1 MINLI
6 RKLLKTIKILFN
18 FYTSNELKKI
28 QRADVLFVC
37 ADENL
42 TYIFDGK
49 RYSPLIHSIYEKFER
64 VGLKVGLINRSIS
77 KYSPTNIFGVS
88 FIINEFITSLNYLN
102 KYRNWFFGDIKRV
115 THNAVFSQV
124 EMWVALLQR
133 IKPKYI
139 IGIQPPLELCIASNI
154 LNISIADLQHG
165 VFSDEGYYGT
175 KYRNSCNQLG
185 WPNHILCWDV
195 ESKEWLDKNIGKYVE
210 SMVIGNPWINRF
222 IVKEK
227 RDQLVNNEFNKFI
240 GKFDNRP
247 AILVS
252 LQYGDDIDNLN
263 FIGIP
268 NGLFEYFKKSGSR
281 FNWFFRI
288 HPIVLNSKSATEIN
302 ENFKSLFSGC
312 DNVEWLECSK
322 VALPIVLLKTK
333 LHITWNSAVTIEA
346 SWFGIT
352 TAILS
357 SEILDNFDKLVERKL
372 VDYVRNDFNEIDKW
386 ISKRLYMKAPKKS
399 ADNPAY
405 FDLIDYVTRLNFL
418 N

>member
-1 MINLI
+1 MRNFIN
-6 RKLLKTIKILFN
+6 KLLKVINILFN

-42 TYIFDGK
+42 TYLHNGK
-49 RYSPLIHSIYEKFER
+49 KYSPLIHSIYEDLEKLNF
-64 VGLKVGLINRSIS
+64 KVSLINRSAS
-77 KYSPTNIFGVS
+77 KYSSRDIFGTAHLINNIYKYYNLLIS
-88 FIINEFITSLNYLN
+88 F
-102 KYRNWFFGDIKRV
+102 KYWVFGDIEKV
-115 THNAVFSQV
+115 THYSLFLNT
-124 EMWVALLQR
+124 ELWKKILLR
-133 IKPKYI
+133 AKPKYI
-139 IGIQPPLELCIASNI
+139 IGIQPPLELCIASNMLKI
-154 LNISIADLQHG
+154 GIADLQHG
-165 VFSDEGYYGT
+165 IFSDEGYYGE
-175 KYRNSCNQLG
+175 KYRDCCNQLG
-185 WPNHILCWDV
+185 WPDHILCWDV

-240 GKFDNRP
+240 RKFDNRP

-252 LQYGDDIDNLN
+252 LQYGEDIDNLN

-268 NGLFEYFKKSGSR
+268 NGLFEYFKKNGSR

-288 HPIVLNSKSATEIN
+288 HPIVLNSKSFTEIN

-333 LHITWNSAVTIEA
+333 LHITWNSAVTLEA
-346 SWFGIT
+346 SKFKVK
-352 TAILS
+352 TAVLN
-357 SEILDNFDKLVERKL
+357 SESFYIFDNYKDIGFVDFVNNNSFDIDIWINKNLDSVNKNISPINNGYSNFIDFLVGLK
-372 VDYVRNDFNEIDKW
+372 
-386 ISKRLYMKAPKKS
+386 
-399 ADNPAY
+399 
-405 FDLIDYVTRLNFL
+405 
-418 N
+418 